1 MKKRI
6 GTIAAI
12 LVLAVGIIAL
22 YWYIDRADREER
34 EPAGTVAEQVLAR
47 DLEKNY
53 PPTPY
58 AVAELYCDIV
68 KGIYDKDTTEKQIET
83 LVQMQL
89 QLFDKE
95 FTELNPYETLLEA
108 TKTELSEAAEK
119 KIVFAGYVV
128 DRASNVEK
136 WKYETIEY
144 ASIQL
149 QFTTTGGSGRST
161 ASRTLVMRRDED
173 KRYKIL
179 GWRMAEDGGGD
190 SENLSN

>member
-6 GTIAAI
+6 GTIVVI
-12 LVLAVGIIAL
+12 LVLALGIIAL
-22 YWYIDRADREER
+22 YWYIDRSDREVR
-34 EPAGTVAEQVLAR
+34 EPAGTVAEQVIAR

-68 KGIYDKDTTEKQIET
+68 KGIYDKDTTEKQLET

-89 QLFDKE
+89 QMFDEE
-95 FTELNPYETLLEA
+95 FAELNPYEALLDA
-108 TKTELSEAAEK
+108 TKEELSEAEEK

-136 WKYETIEY
+136 WKSDSVEY

-149 QFTTTGGSGRST
+149 QFITTGGSGRST
-161 ASRTLVMRRDED
+161 VSRTLIMRRDAD

-179 GWRMAEDGGGD
+179 GWRTAEDGGGD